1 MSRKLPGSVL
11 LEHVEIV
18 DGVLVYKKHFPHAKA
33 YPGDPVAV
41 VTGATGKPMYAI
53 QSHHYRPDHLINAVK
68 NQDPEWIDNPYMGR
82 SSAPKVRSVLSARDM
97 AIYDALKAGAVY
109 ADIGATYGV
118 SRQRIKQIV
127 DKLAN
132 HGFAVSAR
140 EERREARAV
149 AYAEA
154 KAAKYGASHEELEA
168 SPELRLKLIERIR
181 SKRNSAK
188 QRGIEFD
195 LTISDLYP
203 LPEVCPV
210 LGIPLSY
217 ENGSGYTDNSMSIDR
232 IDPTGGYTRGNIVLV
247 SQRANRIKN
256 DATVDELLKIA
267 AFYADLETKSV

>member
-1 MSRKLPGSVL
+1 MSKKLPGSVL

-33 YPGDPVAV
+33 YVGDPVAV
-41 VTGATGKPMYAI
+41 VTGYKNKPMYAI
-53 QSHHYRPDHLINAVK
+53 QGHQYRPDHLINAVK
-68 NQDPEWIDNPYMGR
+68 DQDPEWIDNPYTGY
-82 SSAPKVRSVLSARDM
+82 SSASKVRSVLSERDM
-97 AIYDALKAGAVY
+97 AIYDALKAGTVY
-109 ADIGATYGV
+109 ADIGAMYGV

-149 AYAEA
+149 AYAQA
-154 KAAKYGASHEELEA
+154 KVSKYGDSHAEIEA
-168 SPELRLKLIERIR
+168 NPEVHLKLVERIR
-181 SKRNSAK
+181 SKRNNAK

-232 IDPTGGYTRGNIVLV
+232 VDPKRGYVRGNIVLV

-256 DATVDELLKIA
+256 DATVDELLKVA
-267 AFYADLETKSV
+267 AFYSALEAKSV